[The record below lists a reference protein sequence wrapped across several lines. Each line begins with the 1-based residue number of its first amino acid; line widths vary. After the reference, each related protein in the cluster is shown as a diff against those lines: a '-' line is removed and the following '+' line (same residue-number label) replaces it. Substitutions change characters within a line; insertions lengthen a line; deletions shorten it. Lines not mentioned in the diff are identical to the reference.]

1 MSAAVLDV
9 SDLTVHYTTEQGS
22 IQALRD
28 VGFQLREGQTLGV
41 LGESGCGKT
50 TLGQALLRILPD
62 NARIMNGQVLY
73 GERDLVKLSE
83 RQLRT
88 VRWRGIA
95 MIFQAAM
102 NSFSPVHRVG
112 DQLIEAIQLHQ
123 NLSYNAAKAR
133 VAELYE
139 LVGVSPALIDRYPHE
154 YSGGMRQRA
163 VIAMAL
169 SCDPNVIIADEPTT
183 ALDVLV
189 QLNILKE
196 IRKIQRARRM
206 AIIYISHDVGVIAQ
220 VSDYVAVMYA
230 GRIVEYGAADA
241 VFNKPQHPYTRAL
254 LDSSLSATGVKKEL
268 RPLEGEPPNL
278 IEVRAGCSF
287 QPRCRYAVE
296 RCETDEPLGRDSE
309 TAWCLCWR
317 AGVASGAEG
326 G

>member
-1 MSAAVLDV
+1 MAEFDKRSNTTVLSAKMERLV
-9 SDLTVHYTTEQGS
+9 EK
-22 IQALRD
+22 
-28 VGFQLREGQTLGV
+28 FQTLPGIGQKNAQRLAFFM
-41 LGESGCGKT
+41 LGAPQKA
-50 TLGQALLRILPD
+50 ALEFADAI
-62 NARIMNGQVLY
+62 
-73 GERDLVKLSE
+73 RDACENSRLCRECLNFAETDLCALCASE
-83 RQLRT
+83 TRDKST
-88 VRWRGIA
+88 VC
-95 MIFQAAM
+95 
-102 NSFSPVHRVG
+102 VV
-112 DQLIEAIQLHQ
+112 E
-123 NLSYNAAKAR
+123 
-133 VAELYE
+133 
-139 LVGVSPALIDRYPHE
+139 
-154 YSGGMRQRA
+154 
-163 VIAMAL
+163 
-169 SCDPNVIIADEPTT
+169 T

-296 RCETDEPLGRDSE
+296 RCETDEPLERDSE